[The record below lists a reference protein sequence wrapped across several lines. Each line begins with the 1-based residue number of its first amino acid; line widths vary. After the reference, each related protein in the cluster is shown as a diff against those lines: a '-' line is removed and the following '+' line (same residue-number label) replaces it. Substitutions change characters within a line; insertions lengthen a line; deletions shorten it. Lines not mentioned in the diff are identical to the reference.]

1 MKNTLYSIGARYYL
15 NEKILKLLRKLDVQY
30 GNSFSESP
38 AALRVHDAYPGGLIK
53 HTENV
58 LKLVDI
64 ILHTYPEI
72 ITCVNRGLV
81 MFSAII
87 HDIGKI
93 TEYTPEVTR
102 GKYHWFSHLGSGIEI
117 MANHRHDIIEVFGEE
132 GYYRILSVIQQHH
145 GEFSESCHT
154 LEAYIVHKADML
166 EAQMSKLN
174 KDLADVDCSIPEDG
188 LKVEFGKYKVW

>member
-1 MKNTLYSIGARYYL
+1 MKNPLYSLGAEYYL
-15 NEKILKLLRKLDVQY
+15 NTEVLKLLRKLDEKY
-30 GNSFSESP
+30 GINFSISP
-38 AALRVHDAYPGGLIK
+38 AALKVHDAYPGGLET
-53 HTENV
+53 HTRNV
-58 LKLVDI
+58 LKFVNS
-64 ILHTYPEI
+64 ILETYQSI
-72 ITCVNRGLV
+72 YNCVNRDLV

-102 GKYHWFSHLGSGIEI
+102 GKYHWLSHLGSGIEI
-117 MANHRHDIIEVFGEE
+117 MSKHKEDIIEVFGEE

-166 EAQMSKLN
+166 EAQMAKLN
-174 KDLADVDCSIPEDG
+174 KDLEDVGHIIPSG
-188 LKVEFGKYKVW
+188 WLVIIITG